1 MNIQEI
7 KTAAVVGTTSWG
19 TTLAIL
25 LARKGLSVQLL
36 ARTDEEA
43 EILIKAAE
51 NSRFTPGVPFPNT
64 LTVTSSPKIAIG
76 SADVVVIAVPS
87 STIRANIRHISS
99 FIKPEAIL
107 VSATKGL
114 EIKTGL
120 RITEMISEELE
131 VDWNGTLCVLSGPNL
146 ANEILQGKPST
157 TVIASDSES
166 QAKKIQSVF
175 SSEVFRVYTNNDI
188 VGVELGGALKN
199 VFAIGAGICDGTKVG
214 DNAKAAFVTR
224 GLAEMVRL
232 SAEAGGNPLTIAGLA
247 GMGEMIATCY
257 SELSRNRTVGFK
269 LASGMELN
277 NLLQSMNQVA
287 EGVGTT
293 AAVVELSNRL
303 KVDMPITKCTYGILY
318 ENLSIKAAMSGLLG
332 RNPASEW
339 N

>member
-1 MNIQEI
+1 MNTQET
-7 KTAAVVGTTSWG
+7 KTVAVIGTTSWG

-25 LARKGLSVQLL
+25 LARKGIIVHLL

-43 EILIKAAE
+43 EILIKAGE

-64 LTVTSSPKIAIG
+64 LTVTSSPGIAIG
-76 SADVVVIAVPS
+76 IADIVVIAVPS
-87 STIRANIRHISS
+87 NTIRANIRRISS

-157 TVIASDSES
+157 TVIACDSES
-166 QAKKIQSVF
+166 QAKKVQAIF
-175 SSEVFRVYTNNDI
+175 SSELFRVYTNNDI
-188 VGVELGGALKN
+188 VGVELGGAIKN
-199 VFAIGAGICDGTKVG
+199 VFAIGAGICDGMKVG
-214 DNAKAAFVTR
+214 DNAKSAFMTR

-232 SAEAGGNPLTIAGLA
+232 SSAAGGNPLTLAGLA
-247 GMGEMIATCY
+247 GMGDMIATCY

-269 LASGMELN
+269 LASGMDLN
-277 NLLQSMNQVA
+277 NALQSMDQVA
-287 EGVGTT
+287 EGIVTT
-293 AAVVELSNRL
+293 AAVIELSSRL
-303 KVDMPITKCTYGILY
+303 KVDMPITNCTYGILY
-318 ENLSIKAAMSGLLG
+318 ENLSIKDAMSALLG
-332 RNPASEW
+332 RNPVSEW

>member
-1 MNIQEI
+1 MSIQET
-7 KTAAVVGTTSWG
+7 KKAAVLGTTSWG

-25 LARKGLSVQLL
+25 LARKGIAVHLL

-43 EILIKAAE
+43 KTLIKAGE

-64 LTVTSSPKIAIG
+64 LTVTSSPKTAIG
-76 SADVVVIAVPS
+76 SADVIVIAVPS
-87 STIRANIRHISS
+87 STIRANISRISN
-99 FIKPEAIL
+99 FIKPEAALI
-107 VSATKGL
+107 SATKGL
-114 EIKTGL
+114 EITTGM
-120 RITEMISEELE
+120 RVTEMISEELKAF
-131 VDWNGTLCVLSGPNL
+131 WNGTLCVLSGPNL
-146 ANEILQGKPST
+146 ANEILCGKPST
-157 TVIASDSES
+157 TVIACGSEN
-166 QAKKIQSVF
+166 QAKKIQDIF
-175 SSEVFRVYTNNDI
+175 SSPLFRVYTNNDI

-199 VFAIGAGICDGTKVG
+199 VFAIGAGICDGMKVG

-232 SAEAGGNPLTIAGLA
+232 SAAAGGNPLTIAGLA
-247 GMGEMIATCY
+247 GMGDMIATCY

-293 AAVVELSNRL
+293 AAVVDLSNRL

-332 RNPASEW
+332 RDPASEW